1 MFYTCCHIRN
11 KTCSMIIDEGGAN
24 VSSDTFVMKLS
35 LSCVKHS
42 RPYCLQWL
50 TECGEVKV
58 KNKY

>member
-1 MFYTCCHIRN
+1 
-11 KTCSMIIDEGGAN
+11 MIIDEGGAN